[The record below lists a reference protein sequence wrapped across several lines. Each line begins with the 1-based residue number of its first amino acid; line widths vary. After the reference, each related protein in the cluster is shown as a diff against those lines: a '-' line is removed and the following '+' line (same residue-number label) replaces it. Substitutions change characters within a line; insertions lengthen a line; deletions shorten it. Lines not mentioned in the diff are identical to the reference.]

1 MSDSETSITNNNIL
15 YQNAKG
21 ENILDN
27 KKLTTD
33 TDFYYNML
41 ANPTKIIPKDVTSES
56 SNYNNIINTEN
67 NKSSISSKSNS
78 SKSISSKSN
87 SSKIKSE
94 NFKNITESKP
104 IFEKIIIPP
113 MNNNIHNSSKNQQE
127 PYNKSN
133 INKNNNENN
142 NNLHSEKIKY
152 QHSEYNINNEYN
164 LNTEP
169 VLSPQDIRMKKI
181 ELLRKLCEIK
191 TKGFNLS
198 KEYDF
203 NSSIEEMQYEYD
215 LLKSF
220 VDKRNG
226 VKIFKNGLLQA
237 VSVIEFLNDKYD
249 PFDFHLSGW
258 GEHMSVEVDS
268 WEDVLEEIYEKYKG
282 TGRKMAP
289 EIKLLFLIIASASA
303 FHFSKSF
310 ASKLPGLDTLLT
322 SNPGLLS
329 KIINP
334 KKQNSQFM
342 SPQEIN
348 IEKQKTELNKKEQL
362 HKKNINELKI
372 QQNNIMNFKSNNIPI
387 ASNDKFNN
395 ITVPDDVK
403 NILNK
408 IHNQK
413 QQNNEHFIKQ
423 NLDTQEELSSN
434 NDRLLS
440 ETTITVSDNNQKK
453 ILHPKK
459 IKKSAIQIF

>member
-15 YQNAKG
+15 YQNSKG

-33 TDFYYNML
+33 TDFYYNMI
-41 ANPTKIIPKDVTSES
+41 ANPTKIIAKDATSES
-56 SNYNNIINTEN
+56 SNYNNIIITEHN
-67 NKSSISSKSNS
+67 NKSSNSSKSYSSKSNS
-78 SKSISSKSN
+78 NKSN
-87 SSKIKSE
+87 SSKIRSE
-94 NFKNITESKP
+94 NLKNITESKP
-104 IFEKIIIPP
+104 IFEKINIPP
-113 MNNNIHNSSKNQQE
+113 INNRSNIQKDE
-127 PYNKSN
+127 PYNRPNIHQEQHYNNLYSDKFKNGSQQN
-133 INKNNNENN
+133 IN
-142 NNLHSEKIKY
+142 
-152 QHSEYNINNEYN
+152 NNEYN

-169 VLSPQDIRMKKI
+169 KLTPQDIRMKKI

-282 TGRKMAP
+282 TGRQMAP

-303 FHFSKSF
+303 FHFSKSY
-310 ASKLPGLDTLLT
+310 ASKIPGLDTLLT

-342 SPQEIN
+342 SPQEIHIQN
-348 IEKQKTELNKKEQL
+348 QKNELNKKEQL
-362 HKKNINELKI
+362 QKQNINGLKN
-372 QQNNIMNFKSNNIPI
+372 QQNEIRNFNNIPI
-387 ASNDKFNN
+387 ASNDKFNHN
-395 ITVPDDVK
+395 ITVPDNVK

-413 QQNNEHFIKQ
+413 QLDHDPFIKH

-453 ILHPKK
+453 KPQPKK
-459 IKKSAIQIF
+459 LKKSNLQVF